1 MKSKRATISPNFN
14 FLGQLL
20 EYEKQLEKERVLN
33 NEVCT
38 LSAPVC
44 STSFNPFPAVPRP
57 RKLTFPTKSV
67 SRLDPFTPTPP
78 EENSSNG
85 DQSPTNNFKL
95 VRIF

>member
-1 MKSKRATISPNFN
+1 
-14 FLGQLL
+14 LGQLL
-20 EYEKQLEKERVLN
+20 EYEKQLEKERVLS

-57 RKLTFPTKSV
+57 RKLNFPTKSV

-78 EENSSNG
+78 EENNSNG